1 MKKMFVT
8 VSLVLAAMT
17 AAPVHAK
24 QPKSMFYDFQ
34 GQLIDGEV
42 KTPTVLYTDRKQQ
55 VKFSRLLSLKKSFVP
70 MLLQSSKERLF
81 K

>member
-17 AAPVHAK
+17 AAPTHAK

-34 GQLIDGEV
+34 GQLIDGEI
-42 KTPTVLYTDRKQQ
+42 KKPTALYVDSRQQ
-55 VKFSRLLSLKKSFVP
+55 VRFDRLFSLKKSFVSA
-70 MLLQSSKERLF
+70 LLRTSKERLF